1 MTPQTQ
7 PNPDTRLKS
16 GLLILA
22 AVALAT
28 IAGASLGWYVRQQ
41 GNLPADAVAG
51 TQSMTLPERGGES
64 VMLLA
69 T

>member
-1 MTPQTQ
+1 ME
-7 PNPDTRLKS
+7 NLKS
-16 GLLILA
+16 GFLILA

-28 IAGASLGWYVRQQ
+28 IAGAFLGWHVRQQ
-41 GNLPADAVAG
+41 GNLPASTSAG

-64 VMLLA
+64 VMLRA

>member
-1 MTPQTQ
+1 MES
-7 PNPDTRLKS
+7 LKN

-28 IAGASLGWYVRQQ
+28 IAGAFLGWHVRQQ
-41 GNLPADAVAG
+41 GNLPASTG
-51 TQSMTLPERGGES
+51 SLIQSTTLAERGAEGG
-64 VMLLA
+64 MLRA